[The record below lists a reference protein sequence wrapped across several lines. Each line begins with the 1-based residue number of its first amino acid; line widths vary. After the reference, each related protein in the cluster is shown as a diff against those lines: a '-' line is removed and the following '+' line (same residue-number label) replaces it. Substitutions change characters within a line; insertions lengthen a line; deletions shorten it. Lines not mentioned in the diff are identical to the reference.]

1 MGTIKQ
7 GILGGFSG
15 KVGTVVG
22 GNWKGIDYM
31 RSKASKVSNPNSK
44 AQKDQRSKFS
54 LILSFLQPITEFV
67 KVGFKDYAIKMTAFN
82 SAMSYNVK
90 NAITGVYP
98 DYSIDFSQ
106 ALVSRGSLAGA
117 LNPEAAS
124 AAAGEVTFTWDDNSA
139 ETNANADDLT
149 MVLVL
154 NQDKK
159 EAVFTTEGSTR
170 SAGTQVLTVPDSYS
184 GDTVECFI
192 AFISVDG
199 SVANSKFVGS
209 IVVA

>member
-1 MGTIKQ
+1 MGKITQ

-15 KVGTVVG
+15 KVGTVIG

-31 RSKASKVSNPNSK
+31 RSRATNVTNPNTT

-54 LILSFLQPITEFV
+54 LTLSFLQPITDFI
-67 KVGFKDYAIKMTAFN
+67 KIGFKGYAIKMTAFN

-90 NAITGVYP
+90 NAIAGVYP
-98 DYSIDFSQ
+98 DYSMDYTQ

-117 LNPEAAS
+117 LNPVANS
-124 AAAGEVTFTWDDNSA
+124 AAAGEVTFSWDDNSI
-139 ETNANADDLT
+139 ESNANADDLT
-149 MVLVL
+149 MLLAL
-154 NQDKK
+154 NAGKK

-170 SAGTQVLTVPDSYS
+170 DAGTQTLTIPDSYS
-184 GDTVECFI
+184 GDSVECFI

-199 SVANSKFVGS
+199 EVANSKYIGS
-209 IVVA
+209 VVVA

>member
-139 ETNANADDLT
+139 ETNANVDDLT

-184 GDTVECFI
+184 GDTGECFI

>member
-139 ETNANADDLT
+139 ETNANVDDLT